1 MITNDKQS
9 NLYTK
14 YFELFT
20 NDENGKYTQS
30 SDNEEEELDDTDS
43 SLTDSFAPNDK
54 LKQDLEDLKA
64 LIKREL
70 KGNDI
75 NKDRLNYS
83 LITKEFYSRDANYDG
98 FSFIQKLQRYLDA
111 SDEASDIIF
120 KLLRHTELAL
130 VQKSSLSDRIN
141 DLEQQLN
148 AQVNKSKVLT
158 EKLEET
164 NNEWNQK
171 ISDLDGQLKSLVTE
185 IIGIMGVFATIIFA
199 VFSGFNEITTLGGA
213 LSKTPVSKVM
223 IYVGITFIVLIGIVF
238 ISYLAVGSFFEIDLR
253 SCGCKIGDKCEHEL
267 IEKHPTVVAFI
278 WLGLSFV
285 AIGAIL
291 ILYRD
296 YINVF
301 QINFMG
307 YNLQILVLLFCLIT
321 VPIIG
326 VYMILKKRISKFFS
340 RLKIKLATTSDSK

>member
-30 SDNEEEELDDTDS
+30 SDEEEELDDTNP
-43 SLTDSFAPNDK
+43 SLADYFVPNDK
-54 LKQDLEDLKA
+54 LILDLEDLKA
-64 LIKREL
+64 LINREL

-83 LITKEFYSRDANYDG
+83 LITKEFYSRDANYDA
-98 FSFIQKLQRYLDA
+98 FSFIQKLQRCLDA
-111 SDEASDIIF
+111 ANDEASDIIF

-141 DLEQQLN
+141 DLEQQLADEVN
-148 AQVNKSKVLT
+148 RSQQLTKNLEKTNKSWN
-158 EKLEET
+158 EKI
-164 NNEWNQK
+164 N
-171 ISDLDGQLKSLVTE
+171 DLDRQLKSLVTE

-238 ISYLAVGSFFEIDLR
+238 ISYLAVGRFFEIDLR
-253 SCGCKIGDKCEHEL
+253 SCGCEIGDKCDHEL